1 MFASIRKY
9 QLKPGVNKQ
18 INKAINEAFLPI
30 VSSVPGFIAY
40 HGVDS
45 GSNEWAS
52 ITIFESREAAEE
64 SNRRAA
70 DFLSDDVGSLIV
82 SGPEIVVGDVAVSK
96 RH

>member
-1 MFASIRKY
+1 MFAAIRKY
-9 QLKPGVNKQ
+9 QLKSGANSQ
-18 INKAINEAFLPI
+18 LNKALNEAFLPI

-45 GSNEWAS
+45 GTDEWAS

-70 DFLSDDVGSLIV
+70 AFMRDRVEALIV

-96 RH
+96 RN

>member
-1 MFASIRKY
+1 MFAAIRKY
-9 QLKPGVNKQ
+9 QLKPGANGQ
-18 INKAINEAFLPI
+18 LNKALNEAFLPL

-70 DFLSDDVGSLIV
+70 SFVHERVSTLIA
-82 SGPEIVVGDVAVSK
+82 SGPEIVMGDVAVSK
-96 RH
+96 RN

>member
-1 MFASIRKY
+1 MFAAIRKY
-9 QLKPGVNKQ
+9 QLKSGVNGQ
-18 INKAINEAFLPI
+18 LNKALNEAFLPI
-30 VSSVPGFIAY
+30 VSSVPGFVAY

-70 DFLSDDVGSLIV
+70 AFMRDRVETLVA
-82 SGPEIVVGDVAVSK
+82 SGPEIVIGDVVVSK
-96 RH
+96 RN